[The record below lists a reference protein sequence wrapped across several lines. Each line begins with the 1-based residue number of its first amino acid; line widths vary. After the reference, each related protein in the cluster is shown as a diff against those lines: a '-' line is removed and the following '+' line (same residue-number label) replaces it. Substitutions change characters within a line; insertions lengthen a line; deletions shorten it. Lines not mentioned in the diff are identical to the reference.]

1 MIRTEKD
8 VVFGFAGGRELKCD
22 LYAPAPVIQGAAGV
36 LLLHGGY
43 WSRGHRSAME
53 VFGTR
58 LAAAG
63 IVAVASEY
71 RLVGESPWPA
81 QIHDVKA
88 AIRWMRS
95 SAGGLGIDG
104 TRLAVLGRS
113 AGGHLALL
121 AAGTPRRPEF
131 EGDGGEPG
139 VNPSVAAVVALF
151 SPTVFSLREQTVRGG
166 VPAQLLFG
174 DRTDEQLAAAA
185 SPLTYVDASYPP
197 TFLLHGGAD
206 EIVPPS
212 ASIVMHEALVA
223 AGVPV
228 ELHLYAGQPH
238 GFAGRPPFIDQCT
251 AEIVS
256 FLTRSLPSPS

>member
-8 VVFGFAGGRELKCD
+8 VVFGSTGGRQLRCD
-22 LYAPAPVIQGAAGV
+22 VYSPAPAMQAAGV

-63 IVAVASEY
+63 MVAVASEY
-71 RLVGESPWPA
+71 RLSGESPWPA
-81 QIHDVKA
+81 QIYDVKT
-88 AIRWMRS
+88 AIRWMRAT
-95 SAGGLGIDG
+95 AGDLGIDD

-121 AAGTPRRPEF
+121 AAGTPGRAEF
-131 EGDGGEPG
+131 EGDGGQPG
-139 VNPSVAAVVALF
+139 VDTSVAAAVALF
-151 SPTVFSLREQTVRGG
+151 SPTVLSVREQTERGA

-174 DRTDEQLAAAA
+174 DRTNERLAADA
-185 SPLTYVDASYPP
+185 SPLTYVNASYPP
-197 TFLLHGGAD
+197 TFLLHGAAD
-206 EIVPPS
+206 EIVPAS
-212 ASIVMHEALVA
+212 ASIVMHQALSD

-228 ELHLYAGQPH
+228 ELHLYASQPH